1 LPSCAGDTATE
12 VVPILEYSLNSLVEM
27 KIPHLEMLPDF
38 GSKQMFVDIKK
49 SFLEEADTV
58 KRLTENKMRQ

>member
-1 LPSCAGDTATE
+1 
-12 VVPILEYSLNSLVEM
+12 M